1 MKTPNSD
8 GEIRPCLSN
17 FKFYIGQTGQEEDHP
32 LLDFNRLKDGSELG
46 IEFTV
51 SGLNRVYKNDESNA
65 ISMVILYYERVG
77 QKCFKL
83 NNLWS
88 VNLDDEDMKE
98 SYKTFK
104 LTLTKTYLN
113 LVERQY
119 DMYLNYPLI
128 KIITLPEKFDF
139 TELDEETLSHW
150 MTWSQHNELLCV
162 KIPMIPESEE

>member
-17 FKFYIGQTGQEEDHP
+17 FKFYIGQTGQEEDNP

-51 SGLNRVYKNDESNA
+51 SGLNRIYINDESNA
-65 ISMVILYYERVG
+65 ISLVVLYYERVG
-77 QKCFKL
+77 QIGFKL

-88 VNLDDEDMKE
+88 VELNDKDMKD

-104 LTLTKTYLN
+104 ISLAKVYLD
-113 LVERQY
+113 LVKRKY

-128 KIITLPEKFDF
+128 KIITLPGKFDF
-139 TELDEETLSHW
+139 EKLDEETLSHW
-150 MTWSQHNELLCV
+150 MTWSHHNELLCA

>member
-1 MKTPNSD
+1 
-8 GEIRPCLSN
+8 
-17 FKFYIGQTGQEEDHP
+17 
-32 LLDFNRLKDGSELG
+32 
-46 IEFTV
+46 
-51 SGLNRVYKNDESNA
+51 
-65 ISMVILYYERVG
+65 MVILYYERVG
-77 QKCFKL
+77 QKGFKL

>member
-1 MKTPNSD
+1 
-8 GEIRPCLSN
+8 
-17 FKFYIGQTGQEEDHP
+17 
-32 LLDFNRLKDGSELG
+32 DFNRLKDGSELG

-77 QKCFKL
+77 QKGFKL